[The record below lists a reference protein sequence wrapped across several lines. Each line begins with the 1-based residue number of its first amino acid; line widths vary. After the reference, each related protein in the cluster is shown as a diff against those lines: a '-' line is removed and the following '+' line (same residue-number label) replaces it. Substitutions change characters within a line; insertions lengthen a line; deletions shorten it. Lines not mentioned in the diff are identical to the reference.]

1 MAVSNGKSL
10 WHRGGK
16 TGGYLCFSCAKNKES
31 PPQPLQGGA
40 GEGSLFLLLIHTYLS
55 KADIESGGRI
65 RCGDYHTKVTS
76 FDSTAYEWNID
87 YFARAVS
94 YLKFLDIGGRMPVI
108 TVFGDEYL
116 DEIRTPVAL
125 VLMLIVCLSEANAV
139 HQFVI
144 LQVEVEGIGGE
155 SSLSTWLPECVVFP
169 VSKVFHVG
177 VIPLILWITSK
188 LESFEVKIRVLRLG
202 RLPHLLDIRSFKAS

>member
-1 MAVSNGKSL
+1 
-10 WHRGGK
+10 
-16 TGGYLCFSCAKNKES
+16 
-31 PPQPLQGGA
+31 
-40 GEGSLFLLLIHTYLS
+40 
-55 KADIESGGRI
+55 
-65 RCGDYHTKVTS
+65 
-76 FDSTAYEWNID
+76 
-87 YFARAVS
+87 
-94 YLKFLDIGGRMPVI
+94 MPVI

-155 SSLSTWLPECVVFP
+155 SSLSTWLPECVVVP
-169 VSKVFHVG
+169 VSEVFHVG
-177 VIPLILWITSK
+177 VIPFILWITSK

-202 RLPHLLDIRSFKAS
+202 RLSHLLDIGSLSESGEMLIVTLYGEVR

>member
-1 MAVSNGKSL
+1 
-10 WHRGGK
+10 
-16 TGGYLCFSCAKNKES
+16 
-31 PPQPLQGGA
+31 
-40 GEGSLFLLLIHTYLS
+40 
-55 KADIESGGRI
+55 
-65 RCGDYHTKVTS
+65 
-76 FDSTAYEWNID
+76 
-87 YFARAVS
+87 
-94 YLKFLDIGGRMPVI
+94 MPVI

-125 VLMLIVCLSEANAV
+125 VLMLIVCLSEAKTV

-155 SSLSTWLPECVVFP
+155 SSLSTWLPECVVVP

-177 VIPLILWITSK
+177 VIPFILWITSK

-202 RLPHLLDIRSFKAS
+202 RLPHLLDIGSLKASEALYQSLLFLYVLIFLFAPVVTYQTTKKISIEKNKQI